1 MKTAREVVLEQ
12 IIERLLVVG
21 RALCRVSVVQA
32 SDLKPYQIGNLIEE
46 FNQIELKARAKLLAP
61 NDTKEI

>member
-1 MKTAREVVLEQ
+1 MKTAREIVLEH
-12 IIERLLVVG
+12 IIERLLDVG
-21 RALCRVSVVQA
+21 RALCRVSVAQS

-61 NDTKEI
+61 NDTTQI